1 MRYTHSINAVK
12 SQEWGLNL
20 AQGALMDLL
29 NQAGS
34 WADPQIVGDKVYY
47 WVSRNK
53 IVAEI
58 PLAYQ
63 KPDTAYRALKL
74 LAKKELIVYIK
85 DGKKDLIALTDK
97 GKTWNV
103 KGTAIGDAMLGNKS
117 DEIAN
122 SEIDPSKFGNI
133 SELNSEIDP
142 TNKNTNT
149 HKNISNKKRDKSAP
163 KKLAATQDQIDK
175 AAKYGFNL
183 ELQIESFL
191 ANGKSKGL
199 NYECWSSAFT
209 LWLNR
214 EVSLRSAVPVEQK
227 RFDITK
233 ENWNNPNAEPT
244 YQQPTYQQSNNDVY
258 HPSHSTSNQD
268 QAPVIAAD
276 PNWHWKDPLP
286 NMSIPETEQ
295 YIKANKRKGENNNKA
310 YQRFYAELGGAL

>member
-20 AQGALMDLL
+20 AQGALIDLL

-310 YQRFYAELGGAL
+310 YQRFYAELGGTL

>member
-1 MRYTHSINAVK
+1 MAMRYTHSINAVK

-20 AQGALMDLL
+20 QQGALMDLL
-29 NQAGS
+29 NQASS
-34 WADPQIVGDKVYY
+34 WASHEIIGDKVYY

-74 LAKKELIVYIK
+74 LATKDLITYIK
-85 DGKKDLIALTDK
+85 KGKKDLIALTDK

-122 SEIDPSKFGNI
+122 SEIDPSKFGNK

-149 HKNISNKKRDKSAP
+149 HKNINNNKRGKSAP
-163 KKLAATQDQIDK
+163 EKLAATQDQIDK
-175 AAKYGFNL
+175 AAQYGFDL
-183 ELQIESFL
+183 ALQIDSFL
-191 ANGKSKGL
+191 ANGKAKSL
-199 NYECWSSAFT
+199 EYDCWSSAFT
-209 LWLNR
+209 VWLNR
-214 EVSLRSAVPVEQK
+214 EVSLRSAAPVEQK

-233 ENWNNPNAEPT
+233 EDWSNPNAAPA
-244 YQQPTYQQSNNDVY
+244 YQQPSNDVY

-268 QAPVIAAD
+268 CTPVIAAD

-310 YQRFYAELGGAL
+310 YQRFYAELGGVL

>member
-20 AQGALMDLL
+20 QQGALMDLL
-29 NQAGS
+29 NQASS
-34 WADPQIVGDKVYY
+34 WASHEIIGDKVYY

-74 LAKKELIVYIK
+74 LATKDLITYIK
-85 DGKKDLIALTDK
+85 KGKKDLIALTDK

-117 DEIAN
+117 DEIAD
-122 SEIDPSKFGNI
+122 SEIDPSKFGNK

-149 HKNISNKKRDKSAP
+149 HKNINNNKRGKSAP
-163 KKLAATQDQIDK
+163 EKLAATQDQIDK
-175 AAKYGFNL
+175 AAQYGFDL
-183 ELQIESFL
+183 ALQIDSFL
-191 ANGKSKGL
+191 ANGKAKSL
-199 NYECWSSAFT
+199 EYDCWSSAFT
-209 LWLNR
+209 VWLNR

-233 ENWNNPNAEPT
+233 EDWSNPNAAPA
-244 YQQPTYQQSNNDVY
+244 YQQPSNDVY
-258 HPSHSTSNQD
+258 HPSQTGFKQPVTTTQSTD
-268 QAPVIAAD
+268 
-276 PNWHWKDPLP
+276 NWHWKDPLP

-310 YQRFYAELGGAL
+310 YQRFYAELEGQGL

>member
-163 KKLAATQDQIDK
+163 EKLAATQDQIDK